1 MLARRDLSE
10 GEIRSR
16 LLAREYPEAEVA
28 GVIARLR
35 ERRYLDDRALA
46 LAAARSRAERRH
58 EGPLKVVAHLR
69 KRQIPDELVRDA
81 IREAFPE
88 GSEIERA
95 ALALARL
102 RRTSRRRENDGQ
114 DNGQDDRRNDREKL
128 LRRLLARGYSWEAA
142 RGAVFEREPVPEPPA
157 TGHPVEGSAP

>member
-16 LLAREYPEAEVA
+16 LLAREYPEPEVA

-114 DNGQDDRRNDREKL
+114 DDRRNDREKL

>member
-16 LLAREYPEAEVA
+16 LLAREYPEPEVA

-69 KRQIPDELVRDA
+69 KRQIPDELVREA

-102 RRTSRRRENDGQ
+102 RRTGRRREN
-114 DNGQDDRRNDREKL
+114 NGQDDRRNDQEKL

>member
-69 KRQIPDELVRDA
+69 KRQIPDELVREA

-102 RRTSRRRENDGQ
+102 RRTSRRREN
-114 DNGQDDRRNDREKL
+114 NGQDDRRNDQEKL

>member
-16 LLAREYPEAEVA
+16 LLARGYPEPEVA

-69 KRQIPDELVRDA
+69 KRQIPDELVREA

-102 RRTSRRRENDGQ
+102 RRTSRRREN
-114 DNGQDDRRNDREKL
+114 NGQDDRRNDRQKL

>member
-1 MLARRDLSE
+1 MLARWDLSE

-16 LLAREYPEAEVA
+16 LLAREYPEPEVA

-69 KRQIPDELVRDA
+69 KRQIPDELVREA

-102 RRTSRRRENDGQ
+102 RRTSRRREN
-114 DNGQDDRRNDREKL
+114 NGQDDRRNDQEKL